1 MVDSATRTFR
11 DITYGWRGLADQA
24 LFDVIDRATTY
35 ARWPE
40 LVEELQSM
48 KVRLAAQFIARW
60 QTLEV
65 DGHAVF
71 APSAAH
77 EWAHCSGSLSVRM
90 SRGDGA
96 GIDAAMGTVAHSIA
110 EEWNRTGKEPVHLL
124 GKTMSAVAG
133 GETFSFVIDE
143 EWLANAG
150 MFVQW
155 CAETPGEHR
164 FEQRVDFSTLMP
176 IPGQRGTADFYSVSP
191 GVLIL
196 RDLKNGMVRVYAKDN
211 DQLLLYASAV
221 FLEHDAQYHF
231 EKIILSIC
239 HPRLDVYDTW
249 EITRAELLN
258 WMKWISKRAL
268 AALPFDAPRT
278 PGEKQCRFCAGRKT
292 CPARVMMLEE
302 TVGSMFDAE
311 ELPPSKV
318 TFSAARLT
326 ETAQRVAES
335 GMNLPAI
342 KTHPSELSTQ
352 ALARI
357 LLHRKTVGDFFK
369 GVYEEL
375 LRRTENGEVND
386 HFVLND
392 GRTTYTWKDAT
403 RAIEA
408 LEFAFEIPRDKIVT
422 SELKS
427 KSAVETA
434 LRAHTKGRL
443 KDIKAFVAPMLRPF
457 AGKRSLVPK
466 ASVEDG
472 RSAIDTV
479 GDMFGAEDDEL

>member
-1 MVDSATRTFR
+1 MVDSATRTFQN
-11 DITYGWRGLADQA
+11 ITYGWRELADQA
-24 LFDVIDRATTY
+24 LYDVIDRASTY

-40 LVEELQSM
+40 QLAELEEM
-48 KVRLAAQFIARW
+48 KFLLASQFLMRW
-60 QTLEV
+60 GVHEI

-71 APSAAH
+71 APSASH
-77 EWAHCSGSLSVRM
+77 EWAHCSGSLAVRM

-110 EEWNRTGKEPVHLL
+110 EEWNRTGKEPYHLL

-133 GETFSFVIDE
+133 GTTYSFVIDE

-155 CAETPGEHR
+155 CAETPGQHYY
-164 FEQRVDFSTLMP
+164 EQRVDFSSLMP
-176 IPGQRGTADFYSVSP
+176 IPEQRGTADFYSVQP
-191 GVLIL
+191 GILIV
-196 RDLKNGMVRVYAKDN
+196 RDLKNGMVRVHAKDN
-211 DQLLLYASAV
+211 DQLLLYAAAI
-221 FLEHDAQYHF
+221 FLKHDDEYHF
-231 EKIILSIC
+231 EQIILSIC

-249 EITRAELLN
+249 EITRAELLD

-292 CPARVMMLEE
+292 CPARVMLLEE

-318 TFSAARLT
+318 TFSSRQLT

-357 LLHRKTVGDFFK
+357 LRHRKTVGDFFK

-375 LRRTENGEVND
+375 LRRTENGEIND
-386 HFVLND
+386 YFELND
-392 GRTTYTWKDAT
+392 GRTTYTWKDES
-403 RAIEA
+403 RAIET

-422 SELKS
+422 TELKS
-427 KSAVETA
+427 KSAIETA

-443 KDIKAFVAPMLRPF
+443 KDIKAFLAPMVRPF
-457 AGKRSLVPK
+457 AGKRSLVAK
-466 ASVEDG
+466 ASLENG
-472 RSAIDTV
+472 QSADAV
-479 GDMFGAEDDEL
+479 GDMFGAIDE